1 MKATNVDPIKFEI
14 MQQAKLNLLSYKSGH
29 YGLSDGLATT
39 TFCRPTLKK
48 PGYGQMLM
56 VLYIK
61 RGPMRGSEL
70 VKAIGKPKGHHSTT
84 IQRLEGAGLMA
95 RTAEGWK
102 ITPFGKVFVES
113 VLLK

>member
-1 MKATNVDPIKFEI
+1 MKATNIDPIKFEI
-14 MQQAKLNLLSYKSGH
+14 MQQAKLNLLSSKPGY
-29 YGLSDGLATT
+29 YGLSGGLATT

-56 VLYIK
+56 ALYIR
-61 RGPMRGSEL
+61 RGPMHTCEL
-70 VKAIGKPKGHHSTT
+70 VKAIGSPKGHHTTT
-84 IQRLEGAGLMA
+84 IQRLKGAGLMA